1 MAARSSAPEGPR
13 SLVWATDIDV
23 LPLDRVVSRRD
34 GHLAIRSPSNPTH
47 YWGNLL
53 LFDAPPGEGDG
64 PRWERLFAEEFADE
78 PGVKHR
84 TFAWDR
90 TDGSLGLA
98 REAFVERGFRLEE
111 CVGLVAPAER
121 VRAHPRAS
129 REVEVRALDPAGGS
143 DETLWQQVVE
153 LQVAARD
160 ERFTEAEHREF
171 SRRRLADLRALFLL
185 GRGAWYVALA
195 SSSNEPQVLGSC
207 GLVVTAGRGRFQ
219 SVETAVAHRRRG
231 ICSRLLVEAVRASA
245 ERHGARRLVIAADP
259 HYHALGIY
267 ESLGF
272 RRRERVC
279 GVCRQPGE
287 ADAA

>member
-1 MAARSSAPEGPR
+1 
-13 SLVWATDIDV
+13 LDV

-34 GHLAIRSPSNPTH
+34 GYLAIRSPSHPTY

-64 PRWERLFAEEFADE
+64 LRWERLFVEEFADE
-78 PGVKHR
+78 PRVEHR

-90 TDGSLGLA
+90 TDGSLGVA
-98 REAFVERGFRLEE
+98 REEFVERGFGLEE
-111 CVGLVAPAER
+111 CVGLVAAAEG
-121 VRAHPRAS
+121 VRAHPRES
-129 REVEVRALDPAGGS
+129 REVEVRALDPADGL
-143 DETLWQQVVE
+143 DEPLWQQVVE

-160 ERFTEAEHREF
+160 ERFTEAEHRTF

-185 GRGAWYVALA
+185 GHGAWYVALA
-195 SSSNEPQVLGSC
+195 PSSNEPQVLGSC

-219 SVETAVAHRRRG
+219 SVETAAAHRRRG

-259 HYHALGIY
+259 HYHALGLY

-272 RRRERVC
+272 LRSEHVS
-279 GVCRQPGE
+279 GVCQQPRE
-287 ADAA
+287 SDAA

>member
-1 MAARSSAPEGPR
+1 VAARASVRAVPR

-34 GHLAIRSPSNPTH
+34 GYLAIRSPSNPTH

-53 LFDAPPGEGDG
+53 LFDAPPAVGDAL
-64 PRWERLFAEEFADE
+64 RWERLFVEEFGDE
-78 PGVKHR
+78 PRVEHR

-98 REAFVERGFRLEE
+98 REEFVERGFRLEE
-111 CVGLVAPAER
+111 CVGLVATAER
-121 VRAHPRAS
+121 VRAHPRES
-129 REVEVRALDPAGGS
+129 RDVEVRALDPADGS
-143 DETLWQQVVE
+143 DETLWQEVVE
-153 LQVAARD
+153 LQVATRD
-160 ERFTEAEHREF
+160 ERFTEAEHRVF

-195 SSSNEPQVLGSC
+195 SSSSEPQVLGSC

-219 SVETAVAHRRRG
+219 SVETASAHRRRG
-231 ICSRLLVEAVRASA
+231 ICSRLLVEAARASA
-245 ERHGARRLVIAADP
+245 ERHDARRLVIGADP
-259 HYHALGIY
+259 NYHALGLY

-279 GVCRQPGE
+279 GVWQQPGE
-287 ADAA
+287 PDAS